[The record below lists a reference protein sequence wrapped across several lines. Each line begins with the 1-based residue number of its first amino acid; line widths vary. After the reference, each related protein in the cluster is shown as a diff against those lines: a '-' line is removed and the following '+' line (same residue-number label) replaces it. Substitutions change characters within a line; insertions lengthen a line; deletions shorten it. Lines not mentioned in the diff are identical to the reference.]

1 MKTVQIRYLGN
12 KKPKI
17 VDLPIGLSANSEQT
31 GTVVCNPVGEFP
43 ADQARALLA
52 VPGASKLYVLESEFQ
67 RSQKPPAASKPA
79 AVKAKKAAKGK
90 KGSKPAEPEPEGD
103 PLAE

>member
-79 AVKAKKAAKGK
+79 AGKPKNAAKGK
-90 KGSKPAEPEPEGD
+90 KGSTPAGEPPAGD
-103 PLAE
+103 PPEE

>member
-31 GTVVCNPVGEFP
+31 GQVVCDPVGEFP

-67 RSQKPPAASKPA
+67 RSQKPPAANKPPA
-79 AVKAKKAAKGK
+79 GKVKKAAKGK
-90 KGSKPAEPEPEGD
+90 KGGKPAEPAPAGD
-103 PLAE
+103 PVAE

>member
-52 VPGASKLYVLESEFQ
+52 VLGASKLYVLESEFQ

-79 AVKAKKAAKGK
+79 AAKAKKAAKGK
-90 KGSKPAEPEPEGD
+90 KVSAPAEPEPEGD